1 MKCNIIRGIAVSALL
16 IVAPFSVASAA
27 DMALKAPPPPAP
39 VWDWTGFYLGGD
51 VGGYGS
57 RQSATANPVPPGF
70 GTPSIAGA
78 GLAGFGLLPTSSSL
92 NKSGVLGGPYAGYN
106 WQMHNWL
113 LGVEGDFTFLNLE
126 PQRYRESFCY
136 FPGRADIDSGTR
148 HCNAELSNSVARLA
162 ARTRRGRQQQLDGV
176 RDRWRGLH

>member
-27 DMALKAPPPPAP
+27 DMALKAPLPPAP
-39 VWDWTGFYLGGD
+39 VWDWTGFYLGAD

-113 LGVEGDFTFLNLE
+113 LGVEGDFTFLSWNVSDTE
-126 PQRYRESFCY
+126 NFFAT
-136 FPGRADIDSGTR
+136 FPGAPT
-148 HCNAELSNSVARLA
+148 L
-162 ARTRRGRQQQLDGV
+162 T
-176 RDRWRGLH
+176 